1 MHAVAA
7 PGGDTDLQFRFLSL
21 ARQYLMEGGPDRIG
35 YTLPPLVFATLRLV
49 QRVRKVG
56 SMCVIFGMC
65 LHTHAGWPALAPDRP
80 THHTRT
86 QPQQPT

>member
-1 MHAVAA
+1 MHALAA
-7 PGGDTDLQFRFLSL
+7 PGEDTDAQFKFLSL

-56 SMCVIFGMC
+56 TWLLACVG
-65 LHTHAGWPALAPDRP
+65 GWVHEIEERDGICVRVY
-80 THHTRT
+80 RR
-86 QPQQPT
+86 